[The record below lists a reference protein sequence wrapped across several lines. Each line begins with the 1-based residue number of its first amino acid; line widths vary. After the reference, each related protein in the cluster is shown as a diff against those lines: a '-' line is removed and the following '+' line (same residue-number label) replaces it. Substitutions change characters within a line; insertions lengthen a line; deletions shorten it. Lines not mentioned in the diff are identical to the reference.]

1 MFRFYSLQLWS
12 RTGNFEKSSPY
23 SQALLM
29 LCHENFRK
37 CSASTR
43 LERDELMWH
52 ILLSISVHLRMNRS
66 RYIGED
72 KTREIP
78 FNGMASRI
86 RAYQARDAVATLA
99 KLTD

>member
-1 MFRFYSLQLWS
+1 
-12 RTGNFEKSSPY
+12 
-23 SQALLM
+23 
-29 LCHENFRK
+29 
-37 CSASTR
+37 
-43 LERDELMWH
+43 MWH